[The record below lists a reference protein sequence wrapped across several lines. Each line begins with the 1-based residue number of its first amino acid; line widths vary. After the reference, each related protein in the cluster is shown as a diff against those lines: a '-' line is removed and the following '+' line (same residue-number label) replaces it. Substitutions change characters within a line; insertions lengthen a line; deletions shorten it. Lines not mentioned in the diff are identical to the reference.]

1 VGARAFALECL
12 NVDFA
17 PDTFGALY
25 ADTYDARNDPGTTAE
40 SVALISE
47 LAGAGRILELAI
59 GTGRMALP
67 LVARGHDLTG
77 VEASQAMVELMRAKP
92 GGAAIPVVIGDMAD
106 VPVEG
111 QFDHIFLVFNTIFN
125 LTTQATQVRL
135 FANVARHLAP
145 GGTFLVE
152 CFVPDF
158 SAFTENQRMKVRGLE
173 MDSLFFEAVDHD
185 PIAQRLHFQRVRM
198 TGGGFTL
205 SPLVM
210 RYIWPAEMD
219 LMAALAGL
227 TLRHRWGDWRRGT
240 FAAGSRMHVSLYEA
254 SR

>member
-1 VGARAFALECL
+1 M
-12 NVDFA
+12 DFA

-25 ADTYDARNDPGTTAE
+25 ADTYDARNDPGTTDE

-67 LVARGHDLTG
+67 LVARGHDVTG
-77 VEASQAMVELMRAKP
+77 VEASPDMVAQMRAKP

-111 QFDHIFLVFNTIFN
+111 VFDHIFLVFNTIFN
-125 LTTQATQVRL
+125 LTAQAAQVRL

-145 GGTFLVE
+145 DGTFLVE
-152 CFVPDF
+152 TFMPDF
-158 SAFTENQRMKVRGLE
+158 SGFHENQRMKTRF
-173 MDSLFFEAVDHD
+173 MDLGNLMFEAVQHD
-185 PIAQRLHFQRVRM
+185 PVVQRLQYQRVRIAADQL
-198 TGGGFTL
+198 TL

-219 LMAALAGL
+219 LMAQMAGL
-227 TLRHRWGDWRRGT
+227 TLHCRWGDWHRGAFT
-240 FAAGSRMHVSLYEA
+240 ANSRMHVSVYGFPA
-254 SR
+254 